1 MAEAS
6 PPPKPGPE
14 VVVTPPGMTKDQ
26 AQAWRMV
33 QRLRDRVLQAT
44 ATPGVQARIDG
55 IMDKIGDPTLLE
67 GVDPDLVGML
77 TEHVY
82 ELEDRATVRQRCVYA
97 TTMGVSIFSDLDTP
111 LHLGL
116 WRPAQEKPPAQR
128 TMVKTRRRLEA
139 HALAEAARPAKI
151 LRRDNLG
158 RSHVVERG
166 A

>member
-1 MAEAS
+1 
-6 PPPKPGPE
+6 
-14 VVVTPPGMTKDQ
+14 
-26 AQAWRMV
+26 
-33 QRLRDRVLQAT
+33 
-44 ATPGVQARIDG
+44 
-55 IMDKIGDPTLLE
+55 
-67 GVDPDLVGML
+67 ML
-77 TEHVY
+77 TEQVY

-139 HALAEAARPAKI
+139 RALAEAARPAKI